1 MPRGLS
7 PSASLFLALA
17 AFTALG
23 SQRVFCPLPLA
34 VCALGFLMSR
44 GDELRQLAAQ
54 LSVLAA
60 LEDSIAVGLS
70 RVMGPASPG
79 RGAASPVSGSPLVP
93 AAPTVAAASAAA
105 PSPSHEVAA
114 SLLRSASLRAT
125 SPRTRTR
132 SRSPAPPASQFQRCF
147 WSAWLCRPRGVGTG
161 HGLGHQELPTGPAS
175 PAAPLTRCSRSPRCL
190 GRVAALR

>member
-1 MPRGLS
+1 MSMFNDISWRSQENKQECELS
-7 PSASLFLALA
+7 AQLVSIHAKRFSPKRWSFLG
-17 AFTALG
+17 LG
-23 SQRVFCPLPLA
+23 SEKKLYSTHESKPQGEWDRVAERSFPLA
-34 VCALGFLMSR
+34 VCVVGLLMSR

-79 RGAASPVSGSPLVP
+79 RGAVPPDIGSPLAP
-93 AAPTVAAASAAA
+93 AAPAAAAVPAAA

-114 SLLRSASLRAT
+114 SLLRSASLRVA

-132 SRSPAPPASQFQRCF
+132 SRSPALLPKRA
-147 WSAWLCRPRGVGTG
+147 
-161 HGLGHQELPTGPAS
+161 PTGTAS
-175 PAAPLTRCSRSPRCL
+175 
-190 GRVAALR
+190 